1 MIKRWQSI
9 TPIQIGLFDRWQSNA
24 NSLQNECWLDHNVFP
39 IGREFKDCH
48 LNPNINL
55 SIWWPHWLKIKG
67 QIFPLVWIWWQNIVL
82 KYLSIEKLDYLHK
95 CGSMILR
102 NAWSL
107 PWIPFVQ
114 MVISTIVDIMMMKLR
129 TDERPVLKYWSPKR
143 VTSFMNTNW
152 IGRLLL
158 AHWRLPKPFEDEN
171 WALPVNEL
179 KETLIVC
186 INTAHRPWQC
196 LNLWNQLETPFIR
209 I

>member
-1 MIKRWQSI
+1 MINNLSQYEAFLLWSNDDRASLRYKLASSTDDNQM
-9 TPIQIGLFDRWQSNA
+9 PIHCKMNA
-24 NSLQNECWLDHNVFP
+24 DWIIMFCP

-82 KYLSIEKLDYLHK
+82 KYLSIEELDYLHK

-107 PWIPFVQ
+107 PWIPFVE

-152 IGRLLL
+152 
-158 AHWRLPKPFEDEN
+158 
-171 WALPVNEL
+171 
-179 KETLIVC
+179 
-186 INTAHRPWQC
+186 Q
-196 LNLWNQLETPFIR
+196 LNR
-209 I
+209 